1 MISRKRALE
10 ILNRSTGDDRASR
23 ICDHFLAAL
32 ILLNLLAVSLESI
45 DTLGD
50 KYALQFFWFEIF
62 SVTIFGIEYVL
73 RIWAVADNESSRY
86 KTALG
91 RRFDYIFSFT
101 GLIDLAAI
109 LPSILPLFM
118 GQVDLR
124 WLRVLRL
131 LRLLK
136 ISHYSSALEDLF
148 SAIRAEKSAFGAAL
162 YLFCIALFISS
173 SLMYVVENTVQPE
186 HFSSIPTTMWW
197 SLITLTTVGYGD
209 VSPVTW
215 IGKVISIITALMG
228 VSVVALLTGILA
240 NAFSN
245 QIARRKMIFEDQIRE
260 ALQDG
265 VVDAVESRSL
275 EALRKEFGLSSQ
287 QADALMRHVQR
298 EKRME

>member
-10 ILNRSTGDDRASR
+10 ILNRSTGDDRVSR

-50 KYALQFFWFEIF
+50 KYARQFFWFEIF

-131 LRLLK
+131 LRHLCL
-136 ISHYSSALEDLF
+136 
-148 SAIRAEKSAFGAAL
+148 
-162 YLFCIALFISS
+162 
-173 SLMYVVENTVQPE
+173 QP
-186 HFSSIPTTMWW
+186 
-197 SLITLTTVGYGD
+197 
-209 VSPVTW
+209 SPSPFDAPELD
-215 IGKVISIITALMG
+215 GP
-228 VSVVALLTGILA
+228 
-240 NAFSN
+240 
-245 QIARRKMIFEDQIRE
+245 EE
-260 ALQDG
+260 ALVGPGDLG
-265 VVDAVESRSL
+265 SEG
-275 EALRKEFGLSSQ
+275 ALPRGTRTEF
-287 QADALMRHVQR
+287 
-298 EKRME
+298 